1 MTLAPLERDP
11 MEFLATFLPRKE
23 RRLTRTG
30 IQIHNLQYWTNALE
44 PWVGQGLNLPVH
56 YDPRDIIRVYVR
68 TPGGVLVMAAMTT
81 PGVPA
86 ISLVEWEAR
95 RNQERAVSRHP
106 DVVASAD
113 ASQKRADELVL
124 QAKASRKVRRRKAT
138 AAAGDR
144 FRVGTNAGRVTETE
158 NHTPPNESEP
168 ESIVLDTPLLIYD
181 IEGYDHDD

>member
-1 MTLAPLERDP
+1 MELDPL
-11 MEFLATFLPRKE
+11 EFLAAFLPRKL

-30 IQIHNLQYWTNALE
+30 VQIHNLQYWAEALE
-44 PWVGQGLNLPVH
+44 PWIGQGLNVPVH
-56 YDPRDIIRVYVR
+56 YDPRDITRVYVR
-68 TPGGVLVMAAMTT
+68 TPGGVLVMATVTT

-113 ASQKRADELVL
+113 ASQKRADELVS

-144 FRVGTNAGRVTETE
+144 FRIDANAGPVIEMEDTAS
-158 NHTPPNESEP
+158 PNEPEP
-168 ESIVLDTPLLIYD
+168 EPIVLDEPLLIFD